1 MRKHVRENAPKTHLR
16 IRYAAEFNKGGAQ
29 HIRSINAHLH
39 VRISESRLAKAGLGT
54 PVVPESAMK
63 RKEKSAWRIFEQNR
77 PVRRIF
83 TSEDFRKRQFWC
95 GQILAVFSARDNPL
109 AKASGTSRSGEFP
122 HERTE
127 CEPLNVRS
135 WLGRFLVPS

>member
-63 RKEKSAWRIFEQNR
+63 RKRGEFSSKIAQSGEYLRQK
-77 PVRRIF
+77 
-83 TSEDFRKRQFWC
+83 TSERGNFGADKF
-95 GQILAVFSARDNPL
+95 
-109 AKASGTSRSGEFP
+109 
-122 HERTE
+122 
-127 CEPLNVRS
+127 
-135 WLGRFLVPS
+135 